1 MTTTFVALHAGVDET
16 QMAIASTGLFLSANI
31 GGLVG
36 TSLAS
41 GVLQATLRTGLD
53 TRLKEFQ
60 DRQTVCLSNISDLEL
75 PPNHPLLMKFF
86 LCRLLKKCC
95 QIWSMSKDW
104 MAISEMSSS
113 TPTCRV
119 LNTRIVSISML
130 YSINF
135 FLALKSDL

>member
-1 MTTTFVALHAGVDET
+1 MATTFVALAAGVDEA
-16 QMAIASTGLFLSANI
+16 QMAIASTGLYLSANI

-41 GVLQATLRTGLD
+41 NVLQATLRTGLD

-60 DRQTVCLSNISDLEL
+60 NRQTVCLSNSSRLDLHIY
-75 PPNHPLLMKFF
+75 HPLLMKCL

-104 MAISEMSSS
+104 MVISEMLSS
-113 TPTCRV
+113 TPTFKV
-119 LNTRIVSISML
+119 LNTRIVSISIL
-130 YSINF
+130 YSIGTL
-135 FLALKSDL
+135 FLGAEV